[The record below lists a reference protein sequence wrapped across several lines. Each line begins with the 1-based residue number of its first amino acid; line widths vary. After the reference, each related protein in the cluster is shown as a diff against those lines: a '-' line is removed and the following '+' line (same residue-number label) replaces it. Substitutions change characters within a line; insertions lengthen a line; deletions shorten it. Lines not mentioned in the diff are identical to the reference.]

1 MEAWQMTIDAVRRR
15 VSGLLTLGGLATLSA
30 GAARADPERASDD
43 LVTCREL
50 TLRASMLMDANDAEG
65 LVALFTPD
73 LEFVKPSTYPEVSI
87 RGREQ
92 LRAVI
97 AGRSPQ
103 FVSRHVCTNAIA
115 DRLGPDSIRVR
126 SYFTHFSGTRPV
138 GATGALPIAD
148 ALRSVGEYDDTLSRT
163 GEGWRIARRV
173 GRFSFG
179 GL

>member
-1 MEAWQMTIDAVRRR
+1 MTIDAVRRR
-15 VSGLLTLGGLATLSA
+15 VFNLLSLGGLAALGGA
-30 GAARADPERASDD
+30 GAARARPERALDD
-43 LVTCREL
+43 PAACRDL
-50 TLRASMLMDANDAEG
+50 TLRASMLMDANDADG

-73 LEFVKPSTYPEVSI
+73 LEFVKPSTYPVVSI
-87 RGREQ
+87 RGRDQ

-103 FVSRHVCTNAIA
+103 FVSRHVCTNAVA
-115 DRLGPDSIRVR
+115 DRLGPDTIRVR
-126 SYFTHFSGTRPV
+126 SYFTHFSGTHPSSAV
-138 GATGALPIAD
+138 GALPIAE
-148 ALRSVGEYDDTLSRT
+148 ALRSVGEYDDTLSST